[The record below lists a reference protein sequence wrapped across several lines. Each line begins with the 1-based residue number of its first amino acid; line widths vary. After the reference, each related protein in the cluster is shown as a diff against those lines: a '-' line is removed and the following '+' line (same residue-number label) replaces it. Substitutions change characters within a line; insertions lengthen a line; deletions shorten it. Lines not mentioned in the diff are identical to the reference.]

1 MRNKIPCA
9 DMRNR
14 FFKLPRPKFLNSLT
28 NWNSL
33 KFIILNPLYEIIK
46 KILILSE
53 RQLFLNIVLT
63 DIRIVNLFQ
72 NDHFVLLVLLS
83 LNSGSKNNQ
92 KQLSM
97 AFVDAH
103 CLNS

>member
-1 MRNKIPCA
+1 MRWHEQIFHILTTASQIPQQ
-9 DMRNR
+9 
-14 FFKLPRPKFLNSLT
+14 FE

-53 RQLFLNIVLT
+53 RQLFLNILLT